1 MFNHA
6 RGTIRILAAGLLLLL
21 PSLALAGSEEEKV
34 IDAADVIR
42 EIMESPDQGIPY
54 DFLQKASAVAIFPG
68 VLKAGFV
75 VGAEYGKGVILSH
88 DENSGRWSAPAFFS
102 VAAGSFGWQI
112 GAQSTDLILL
122 IRSERGLKALLKSEF
137 KLGADLSVAAGPVG
151 RKAQAGMDVSLE
163 TEVWSYSRSRGL
175 FAGLALEGARI
186 HSLEEANEAYYGKKL
201 TARDI
206 LLGDGVDKPES
217 AVRLIHTLEDF
228 SIAYRE

>member
-1 MFNHA
+1 MKNDFWKIIYA
-6 RGTIRILAAGLLLLL
+6 VLAILVLL
-21 PSLALAGSEEEKV
+21 PQMAQAGSEDEKV

-42 EIMESPDQGIPY
+42 EIMESPDQSIPY
-54 DFLQKASAVAIFPG
+54 DFFQKASAVAIFPG
-68 VLKAGFV
+68 VLKAGLV
-75 VGAEYGKGVILSH
+75 VGAEYGKGVILRH
-88 DENSGRWSAPAFFS
+88 DLNNGSWSAPAFFS

-151 RKAQAGMDVSLE
+151 RKAQAGMDIKLE
-163 TEVWSYSRSRGL
+163 SEVWSYSRSRGL
-175 FAGLALEGARI
+175 FAGIALEGARI

-201 TARDI
+201 SAGDI
-206 LLGDGVDKPES
+206 LLGDGIDKPES

-228 SIAYRE
+228 SIAYQE